1 MRYILYNHIGSG
13 NHGCEALVRTI
24 SSFLGEDKTC
34 LLSEFVE
41 EEQKYGIDQIIK
53 VYPAKSKIIKNFLYL
68 KAYYQLKLKK
78 NYFYMDILP
87 YLKAIDQLKEDD
99 ILVSIGGDIFCYD
112 NYPKYVLLH
121 QYALKR
127 IKNTILLGCSIEP
140 ENLRDESFVED
151 LKSYKIITTREHITY
166 NALIDKG
173 LKNVIYCPDS
183 AFTLKKQDI
192 SMNPIFIPKKTV
204 GLNISPLVLKKSDNS
219 QLILENYSRLMKYII
234 DNTDMNIALIPHVVW
249 NNNDDRVP
257 LTQLYELYKDTNRV
271 CLIDDCNCMQLKYII
286 SQCSYFVGA
295 RTHATIA
302 AYSSGVP
309 TLVLGYSVKSKGI
322 AEDLFGTSDGYVL
335 SYKDISNEDDLLNA
349 FAYIENNCE
358 EIIDNLKNKQYK
370 IVEIVNSSYKKIQN
384 FFVK

>member
-1 MRYILYNHIGSG
+1 MRYVLYNHIGSG

-24 SSFLGEDKTC
+24 SSLLGEDKTC
-34 LLSEFVE
+34 LLSEFVGE
-41 EEQKYGIDQIIK
+41 EEKYGINQIIK
-53 VYPAKSKIIKNFLYL
+53 VYPAISKVKKNFLHL
-68 KAYYQLKLKK
+68 KAYYQLKVKK

-87 YLKAIDQLKEDD
+87 YLNAIDQLKEDD
-99 ILVSIGGDIFCYD
+99 VLVSIGGDIFCYD

-140 ENLRDESFVED
+140 ENLKDESFLED

-183 AFTLKKQDI
+183 AFTLKKQDVSI
-192 SMNPIFIPKKTV
+192 NPIFIPNKTV

-219 QLILENYSRLMKYII
+219 HLILENYSRLMKYII

-257 LTQLYELYKDTNRV
+257 LTQLYELYKDSNRV
-271 CLIDDCNCMQLKYII
+271 CLINDCNCMQLKSII
-286 SQCSYFVGA
+286 SQCSYFIGA

-335 SYKDISNEDDLLNA
+335 SYKDISSEDDLLNA
-349 FAYIENNCE
+349 FLYIENNCE
-358 EIIDNLKNKQYK
+358 EIIDSLKTIQYE
-370 IVEIVNSSYKKIQN
+370 IVEIVKNSYKKILN
-384 FFVK
+384 SFSK

>member
-24 SSFLGEDKTC
+24 SYFLGEDKTC

-41 EEQKYGIDQIIK
+41 EEKKYGIDQIIK
-53 VYPAKSKIIKNFLYL
+53 VYPAKSKIKKNFLYL

-166 NALIDKG
+166 NALIDQG

>member
-1 MRYILYNHIGSG
+1 MRYVLYNHIGSG

-24 SSFLGEDKTC
+24 SSLLGEDKTC

-41 EEQKYGIDQIIK
+41 EEEKYGINQIIK
-53 VYPAKSKIIKNFLYL
+53 VYPAISKVKKNFLYL
-68 KAYYQLKLKK
+68 KAYYQLKVKK

-87 YLKAIDQLKEDD
+87 YLNAIDQLKEDD
-99 ILVSIGGDIFCYD
+99 VLVSIGGDIFCYD

-121 QYALKR
+121 QYALKK

-140 ENLRDESFVED
+140 ENLKDEIFLDD

-183 AFTLKKQDI
+183 AFTLKKQDVLV
-192 SMNPIFIPKKTV
+192 NPIFIPKKTV
-204 GLNISPLVLKKSDNS
+204 GLNISPLVLKKSNNS

-257 LTQLYELYKDTNRV
+257 LTQLYELYKDSNRV
-271 CLIDDCNCMQLKYII
+271 CLIYDCNCMQLKSVI
-286 SQCSYFVGA
+286 SQCSYFIGA

-322 AEDLFGTSDGYVL
+322 AKDLFGTSDGYVL
-335 SYKDISNEDDLLNA
+335 SYKDISSEDDLLNA
-349 FAYIENNCE
+349 FLYIENNCE
-358 EIIDNLKNKQYK
+358 EIIDSLKNKQYE
-370 IVEIVNSSYKKIQN
+370 IVEIVKNSYKKIQN
-384 FFVK
+384 SFSK

>member
-1 MRYILYNHIGSG
+1 MRYVLYNHIGSG

-24 SSFLGEDKTC
+24 SSLLGEDKTC
-34 LLSEFVE
+34 LLSEFVGE
-41 EEQKYGIDQIIK
+41 EEKYGINQIIK
-53 VYPAKSKIIKNFLYL
+53 VYPAISKVKKNFLYL
-68 KAYYQLKLKK
+68 KAYYQLKVRK

-87 YLKAIDQLKEDD
+87 YLNAIDQLKEDD
-99 ILVSIGGDIFCYD
+99 VLVSIGGDIFCYD

-140 ENLRDESFVED
+140 ENLKDESFLDD

-183 AFTLKKQDI
+183 AFTLKKQDV
-192 SMNPIFIPKKTV
+192 SMDPIFISNNTV
-204 GLNISPLVLKKSDNS
+204 GLNISPLVLKKSTNS

-257 LTQLYELYKDTNRV
+257 LTQLYELYKDTKRV
-271 CLIDDCNCMQLKYII
+271 CLIDDCNCMQLKNVI

-335 SYKDISNEDDLLNA
+335 SYKDISNEDDLINA
-349 FAYIENNCE
+349 FSYIENNCE
-358 EIIDNLKNKQYK
+358 KIIDSLKTKQYE
-370 IVEIVNSSYKKIQN
+370 IVEIVKNSYRKIQDS
-384 FFVK
+384 FSK

>member
-1 MRYILYNHIGSG
+1 MRYVLYNHIGSG

-24 SSFLGEDKTC
+24 SSLLGEDKTC
-34 LLSEFVE
+34 LLSEFVRE
-41 EEQKYGIDQIIK
+41 EEKYGINQIIK
-53 VYPAKSKIIKNFLYL
+53 VYPAISKVKKNFLYL
-68 KAYYQLKLKK
+68 KAYYQLKVKK

-87 YLKAIDQLKEDD
+87 YLNAIDQLKEDD
-99 ILVSIGGDIFCYD
+99 VLVSIGGDIFCYD

-127 IKNTILLGCSIEP
+127 IKNSILLGCSIDP
-140 ENLRDESFVED
+140 ENLKDESFLED

-166 NALIDKG
+166 NALIDRG

-183 AFTLKKQDI
+183 AFTLKKQDV
-192 SMNPIFIPKKTV
+192 SMDPIFIPNKTV
-204 GLNISPLVLKKSDNS
+204 GLNISPLVLKKSNNS
-219 QLILENYSRLMKYII
+219 QLILENYSRLTKYII

-257 LTQLYELYKDTNRV
+257 LTQLYELYKDSNRV
-271 CLIDDCNCMQLKYII
+271 CLINDCNCMQLKSVI
-286 SQCSYFVGA
+286 SQCSYFIGA

-335 SYKDISNEDDLLNA
+335 SYKDISSEDDLLNA
-349 FAYIENNCE
+349 FSYIEDNSE
-358 EIIDNLKNKQYK
+358 EMIDNLKNKQYE
-370 IVEIVNSSYKKIQN
+370 IVEIVKNSYKKIQN
-384 FFVK
+384 SFSK